1 MRGSGASDRASG
13 DLPPSRPLLRGGTLW
28 RNDMFLRYNT
38 RKKDGKEHRYWSVV
52 ENRRLRVGPPM
63 QRTVLYLGEI
73 NDTQR
78 AAWRKSLD
86 VINEVNQYTEQIC
99 LFPEDRE
106 IPPEVLNGLRV
117 KLSELTLQRPRV
129 FGDCWLACRLWDELH
144 LGPFWRERLPEGK
157 AQVPWFKVLELL
169 TVRQLVAPGSK
180 WHLHRQWFLASAMDQ
195 LLGEDFAVA
204 AKNRLYQ
211 CLDRID
217 QHRTELFTH
226 LQARWKELFGATY
239 DLLLY
244 DLTSTYFEGQ
254 MEQAPKAKHGYSRDK
269 RSDCRQVVIAVV
281 LSPEGFP
288 LAYEVMPGNTNDR
301 TTLKRFLQKIQTQY
315 GQARRV
321 WIMDRGIPTEETLQ
335 EMRQSDPPVGYLVGT
350 PRGRWDQFKAEF
362 EKVPWQKLRD
372 AVEVK
377 LVCHG
382 PEVYVLAKSQGRRQK
397 ETAIRRRKLA
407 RLLRT
412 LRRLRRPRQRPWK
425 RDTLLH
431 KLGAAHKEAGKAW
444 GFVKITVPK
453 ARQPVNRDTFQFELL
468 QAKLQDAQQ
477 RDGHYLLRGFAAGD
491 QGGPLWERYMQLTEI
506 EAAFKTLKSDLQLR
520 PIRHHLELRIEAHI
534 LVCFLAYCLSVT
546 LRKRLE
552 VHAPGLTS
560 RAVFE
565 TLSGILMLEVHVPL
579 ADGRELVMPR
589 YTQPEPEHRLVLEK
603 LGWELPP
610 QPPPRIRRSQV
621 PAPVKPQER
630 KSKM

>member
-1 MRGSGASDRASG
+1 
-13 DLPPSRPLLRGGTLW
+13 
-28 RNDMFLRYNT
+28 MFLRYNT

-52 ENRRLRVGPPM
+52 ENRRLRVGHPT

-73 NDTQR
+73 NDMQQ

-86 VINEVNQYTEQIC
+86 VVNEAQQCTEQIC

-106 IPPEVLNGLRV
+106 IPAEVLNGLRV

-129 FGDCWLACRLWDELH
+129 FGDCWLGCRLWDGLP

-157 AQVPWFKVLELL
+157 AEVPWFKVLELL

-180 WHLHRQWFLASAMDQ
+180 WHLHRRWFLSSAMDQ
-195 LLGEDFAVA
+195 LLEEDFAVA
-204 AKNRLYQ
+204 AKNRLYE

-217 QHRTELFTH
+217 EHRAALFTH
-226 LQARWKELFGATY
+226 LQARWKDLFGATY

-244 DLTSTYFEGQ
+244 DLTSTYFEGE

-281 LSPEGFP
+281 LSAEGFP
-288 LAYEVMPGNTNDR
+288 LAYEIMPGNTSDR
-301 TTLKRFLQKIQTQY
+301 TTLQGFLQKIQMLY
-315 GQARRV
+315 GQARRIWV
-321 WIMDRGIPTEETLQ
+321 MDRGIPTEETLQ
-335 EMRQSDPPVGYLVGT
+335 QMRQSDPPVGYLVGP
-350 PRGRWDQFKAEF
+350 PRARWDQFKAQF
-362 EKVPWQKLRD
+362 ENVPWQKLRD
-372 AVEVK
+372 TIEVK
-377 LVCHG
+377 LLCQEQ
-382 PEVYVLAKSQGRRQK
+382 EVYVLAKSQGRRQK
-397 ETAIRRRKLA
+397 ETAIRRKKLA

-412 LRRLRRPRQRPWK
+412 LQVLRRTRQRAWK

-431 KLGAAHKEAGKAW
+431 KLGAAHKEAGRAW

-468 QAKLQDAQQ
+468 QDKLQDAQQ

-491 QGGPLWERYMQLTEI
+491 QGGPLWERYMQLSEI

-520 PIRHHLELRIEAHI
+520 PIRHHVEQRIEAHI

-546 LRKRLE
+546 LRKHLQ
-552 VHAPGLTS
+552 VHAPGLTP
-560 RAVFE
+560 RAVLE
-565 TLSGILMLEVHVPL
+565 TLSSILMLDVHIPL

-589 YTQPEPEHRLVLEK
+589 YTQPEAEHRLVLEK

-621 PAPVKPQER
+621 PAPANEHETE
-630 KSKM
+630 SKM

>member
-1 MRGSGASDRASG
+1 
-13 DLPPSRPLLRGGTLW
+13 
-28 RNDMFLRYNT
+28 MFLRYNT

-52 ENRRLRVGPPM
+52 ENRRLRFGRTT

-73 NDTQR
+73 NDTQQS
-78 AAWRKSLD
+78 AWRKSLE
-86 VINEVNQYTEQIC
+86 VFNEIDQLTEQIC
-99 LFPEDRE
+99 LFPEDRD
-106 IPPEVLNGLRV
+106 IPPDVLNGLKV
-117 KLSELTLQRPRV
+117 KLSELTLERPRV
-129 FGDCWLACRLWDELH
+129 FGDCWLGCRLWDELQ
-144 LGPFWRERLPEGK
+144 LEEFWRQHLPDGK
-157 AQVPWFKVLELL
+157 VQVPWYKVLELL

-180 WHLHRQWFLASAMDQ
+180 WHLHRRWFLSSAMDQ
-195 LLGEDFAVA
+195 LLEEDLAVA
-204 AKNRLYQ
+204 AKNRLYE

-217 QHRTELFTH
+217 QHRAALFTH
-226 LQARWKELFGATY
+226 LQARWKDLFGATY

-281 LSPEGFP
+281 LSVEGFP

-301 TTLKRFLQKIQTQY
+301 TTLKLFLQKIQTQY
-315 GQARRV
+315 GQARRIWV
-321 WIMDRGIPTEETLQ
+321 MDRGIPTEETLQ
-335 EMRQSDPPVGYLVGT
+335 DMRQSDPPVGYLVGT
-350 PRGRWDQFKAEF
+350 PRGRWDPFKAPL

-372 AVEVK
+372 TIEVK
-377 LVCHG
+377 LLAQDQ
-382 PEVYVLAKSQGRRQK
+382 EVYVLAKSEGRRQK

-412 LRRLRRPRQRPWK
+412 LRVLRRTRERPWK

-431 KLGAAHKEAGKAW
+431 KLGAAHQEAGKAW

-453 ARQPVNRDTFQFELL
+453 ARQPVNRDTFQFEVLKD
-468 QAKLQDAQQ
+468 KLKDAQQ
-477 RDGHYLLRGFAAGD
+477 RDGHYLLRGFGAGD
-491 QGGPLWERYMQLTEI
+491 QAGPLWERYMQLSEI
-506 EAAFKTLKSDLQLR
+506 EAAFRTLKSELQLR
-520 PIRHHLELRIEAHI
+520 PIRHHVELRIEAHV

-560 RAVFE
+560 RAVLE
-565 TLSGILMLEVHVPL
+565 TLSGILMLDVRVPL

-589 YTQPEPEHRLVLEK
+589 YTQPETEHRLVLEK
-603 LGWELPP
+603 LGWDLPP

-621 PAPVKPQER
+621 PDPKEGPET